1 MYFLIENDS
10 LLEKYNTI
18 LDEFNPDIKKELERE
33 PVYNKF
39 FLKTKIKSHGNKVTD
54 FYNKK
59 FLWLALIINV

>member
-33 PVYNKF
+33 PVYNNF

>member
-18 LDEFNPDIKKELERE
+18 FDEFNPDIKKELERE